1 MEQQKKMDEH
11 SVEDFKADIP
21 LLIQTGF
28 IAVKQLD
35 ETSARRIFHAAHVL
49 SPESTAPQ
57 IGIGYIA
64 LNKVELKEAS
74 TIFEEVL
81 QKEPDNHLAQSFL
94 AICYLL
100 SKTKRAKGETMIREA
115 MEKTTDPTVKHLGKV
130 VLEWLEKDLKKNSKP
145 FSE

>member
-1 MEQQKKMDEH
+1 MDQHKEL
-11 SVEDFKADIP
+11 EDFKVDFP

-49 SPESTAPQ
+49 SPESTAPH

-64 LNKVELKEAS
+64 LNKVELKDAS
-74 TIFEEVL
+74 KKFEEVL
-81 QKEPDNHLAQSFL
+81 EKEPDNHLAQSFL

-100 SKTKRAKGETMIREA
+100 SKTKRAKGEEMIKEA

-130 VLEWLEKDLKKNSKP
+130 VLEWLEKDLKKSAKP
-145 FSE
+145 FLE